1 MTSKVG
7 LLKKYVW
14 IVDAL
19 AHGQRLTFKEI
30 SDKWLFSYRW
40 EEPLILRTFHRY
52 RKAIRELFGIDIVC
66 SRCKDNT
73 YYIESDD
80 SEQSEII
87 SRLFTE
93 LSVVNQA
100 MEDSEITDR
109 ILFERS
115 LLGYEYLSL
124 IVESLTTRRVLKITY
139 RSMGSGEESELMVCP
154 HSLHQFGK
162 RWYLLATFDD
172 HNKRG
177 VYALDRIE
185 ECKLSEDDYKFDSTL
200 NPKTY
205 FDEVIGVNLDDDY
218 DCEEVVFRIYDTQ
231 RSYVEEIPLHKTQ
244 KRISYTK
251 NYSDYRVKVRP
262 EYEFIHEIL
271 RLGRHAEI
279 LSPDWVRK
287 EVCWQAEQI
296 VKRYEGK

>member
-1 MTSKVG
+1 MPSKVG

-19 AHGQRLTFKEI
+19 SHGQRLTFEEI
-30 SDKWLFSYRW
+30 SDKWLVSNRW
-40 EEPLILRTFHRY
+40 QEPLVLRTFHRY

-66 SRCKDNT
+66 SRRKENT
-73 YYIESDD
+73 YYIENDD

-100 MEDSEITDR
+100 MEDSGITDR

-115 LLGYEYLSL
+115 LSGYEYLSL

-139 RSMGSGEESELMVCP
+139 RSMGSGVESELMVCP

-172 HNKRG
+172 NNKPG

-185 ECKLSEDDYKFDSTL
+185 ECQLTEGEFKFDPTL

-218 DCEEVVFRIYDTQ
+218 DCVDVVFRIYDKQ

-244 KRISYTK
+244 KRICYTK
-251 NYSDYRVKVRP
+251 GYSDYRVKVRP

-271 RLGRHAEI
+271 RLGQHAEI
-279 LSPDWVRK
+279 LSPDWVRN
-287 EVCWQAEQI
+287 EVRWQAEQI
-296 VKRYEGK
+296 LKRYDPK

>member
-1 MTSKVG
+1 MPSKVE

-14 IVDAL
+14 IVDAFSY
-19 AHGQRLTFKEI
+19 GRRLTFKEI
-30 SDKWLFSYRW
+30 SDKWLASNRW
-40 EEPLILRTFHRY
+40 QETLVLRTFHRY
-52 RKAIRELFGIDIVC
+52 RNAIQELFGIDISWNRNGNV
-66 SRCKDNT
+66 
-73 YYIESDD
+73 YYIEHDD
-80 SEQSEII
+80 SRQSEII

-100 MEDSEITDR
+100 MEDSGITDR

-115 LLGYEYLSL
+115 LSGYEYLSL

-139 RSMGSGEESELMVCP
+139 RSMGSGMESELMVCP

-162 RWYLLATFDD
+162 RWYLLATV
-172 HNKRG
+172 NEQRG

-185 ECKLSEDDYKFDSTL
+185 ECQLTEDDYKFDPTL

-205 FDEVIGVNLDDDY
+205 FDEVIGVNLDDEY
-218 DCEEVVFRIYDTQ
+218 DCEDVVFRIYGGQ

-244 KRISYTK
+244 KRICYTK
-251 NYSDYRVKVRP
+251 GYSDYRVKVRP

-271 RLGRHAEI
+271 RLGQHAEI
-279 LSPDWVRK
+279 LSPEWVRE
-287 EVCWQAEQI
+287 EVRWQAEQI
-296 VKRYEGK
+296 IKRYDPK